1 MNIEKYQEFANYL
14 RMMVEGERE
23 QCVIDKNLLLTA
35 AAAIDELSSRLT
47 TGHPPFHI
55 NKVSS
60 LPLSSACR
68 EARYIAKTPL
78 E

>member
-14 RMMVEGERE
+14 RMIVEGERD

-35 AAAIDELSSRLT
+35 AAAIDELSSRLAT
-47 TGHPPFHI
+47 AHPPSQI
-55 NKVSS
+55 NKVST
-60 LPLSSACR
+60 LPLSSTCR
-68 EARYIAKTPL
+68 GARYIAKAPL